1 LSPVNTGVG
10 TGGST
15 YEPPTVGAASEVY
28 VPPTMEMSQP
38 DGTSSASASPN
49 EPKDLAAI
57 LQEANL
63 SQYETALRELGA
75 SFGTDLAELE
85 EDDLVEIGMKKLEVT
100 RLLRIAQQVE

>member
-1 LSPVNTGVG
+1 VTDLRDVEKLKLVDTAVE
-10 TGGST
+10 TGGS
-15 YEPPTVGAASEVY
+15 AY

-38 DGTSSASASPN
+38 DGTSTASASPN

-75 SFGTDLAELE
+75 SFGADLAELE
-85 EDDLVEIGMKKLEVT
+85 EDDLVETGMKKLEVT